1 MCATV
6 SQFPCCEEQ
15 HLSPDD
21 DRGAEARK
29 VLGKST
35 GGWRRWV
42 DFQICYSYI
51 VQSEKMDEHGIA
63 SQKICFFGPM
73 SNPIPITH
81 RIHVCYIW

>member
-29 VLGKST
+29 VLGKAT
-35 GGWRRWV
+35 GGRRRWV
-42 DFQICYSYI
+42 DFKICYSYI
-51 VQSEKMDEHGIA
+51 VQSEKMG
-63 SQKICFFGPM
+63 
-73 SNPIPITH
+73 
-81 RIHVCYIW
+81 